1 MRTSTR
7 IECWGRRQRFHCSN
21 HKTSSFRASPPELT
35 PPDRLTS
42 FGGRPRIKS
51 GAGSPRS
58 GEVLERVCLR
68 ATVMLAVLLLLA
80 SPVAAQG
87 SYPDHP
93 VRLIAPFAP
102 GGPVDVVAR
111 VLAPRLAERL
121 GQPFY
126 VENHPGGSGNIGTA
140 LVARAASDGYTVLV
154 ISSTLVV
161 NPSLFARL
169 GFDTTADLAPV
180 SLVGVSPQVLLVHPS
195 VPAASV
201 MELVAWVK
209 ASPGRYSYAHAG
221 LGTPGYL
228 AGEMLKQAF
237 GLDLVAVSFN
247 GGGPAITSTIGGH
260 TPVLYT
266 SISTAAGHIKQGT
279 VRALAVTGA
288 RRSPALPDVPTL
300 AEAGAPGQ
308 ESEIILGVLVPAG
321 TPQDVIDRLHR
332 EIVRIVALP
341 DVRERL
347 SALGFEPIASTP
359 GEFADRIR
367 WEIDK
372 WAKVIRAANIKAQ

>member
-1 MRTSTR
+1 M
-7 IECWGRRQRFHCSN
+7 
-21 HKTSSFRASPPELT
+21 KAVV
-35 PPDRLTS
+35 
-42 FGGRPRIKS
+42 FGL
-51 GAGSPRS
+51 A
-58 GEVLERVCLR
+58 
-68 ATVMLAVLLLLA
+68 AVL
-80 SPVAAQG
+80 AAQA
-87 SYPDHP
+87 SIAQTSVYPNRP
-93 VRLIAPFAP
+93 VKMVAPFAP

-111 VLAPRLAERL
+111 VLAPKLSEGL
-121 GQPFY
+121 GQQFY

-140 LVARAASDGYTVLV
+140 LVAKAPPDGYTVLV

-161 NPSLFARL
+161 NPSLFAKL

-201 MELVAWVK
+201 KELIAWVK
-209 ASPGRYSYAHAG
+209 ASPGQHSYAHAG
-221 LGTPGYL
+221 LGTHGYL
-228 AGEMLKQAF
+228 AGEMFKQAF

-260 TPVLYT
+260 TPILFT

-279 VRALAVTGA
+279 VRALAVTSA

-300 AEAGAPGQ
+300 AEAGASDQ
-308 ESEIILGVLVPAG
+308 ESEIILGVLVPGG
-321 TPQDVIDRLHR
+321 TPQEVIDRLHR

-341 DVRERL
+341 EVRERL

-359 GEFADRIR
+359 EEFADRIK
-367 WEIDK
+367 WEIGK
-372 WAKVIRAANIKAQ
+372 WAKVIRAGGIKVE

>member
-1 MRTSTR
+1 MLGFAAIVIAGASFAQTS
-7 IECWGRRQRFHCSN
+7 GYPN
-21 HKTSSFRASPPELT
+21 
-35 PPDRLTS
+35 
-42 FGGRPRIKS
+42 RPVK
-51 GAGSPRS
+51 
-58 GEVLERVCLR
+58 
-68 ATVMLAVLLLLA
+68 M
-80 SPVAAQG
+80 
-87 SYPDHP
+87 
-93 VRLIAPFAP
+93 IAPFAP
-102 GGPVDVVAR
+102 GGPVDAVAR
-111 VLAPRLAERL
+111 VLAPKLSEGL
-121 GQPFY
+121 GQQFY

-140 LVARAASDGYTVLV
+140 LAAKAPPDGYTILV

-161 NPSLFARL
+161 NPSLFAKL
-169 GFDTTADLAPV
+169 GFDTTSDLAPV

-201 MELVAWVK
+201 KELVAWVK
-209 ASPGRYSYAHAG
+209 ASPGQYSNAHAG

-260 TPVLYT
+260 TPILYT

-308 ESEIILGVLVPAG
+308 ESDIILGVLVPAG

-372 WAKVIRAANIKAQ
+372 WAKVIRAANIKVQ

>member
-1 MRTSTR
+1 MKAIALGLAALLVAGASFAQTS
-7 IECWGRRQRFHCSN
+7 
-21 HKTSSFRASPPELT
+21 PY
-35 PPDRLTS
+35 PDR
-42 FGGRPRIKS
+42 
-51 GAGSPRS
+51 
-58 GEVLERVCLR
+58 
-68 ATVMLAVLLLLA
+68 
-80 SPVAAQG
+80 PVKM
-87 SYPDHP
+87 
-93 VRLIAPFAP
+93 IAPFAP
-102 GGPVDVVAR
+102 GGPVDAVAR
-111 VLAPRLAERL
+111 VLAPKLSEGL
-121 GQPFY
+121 GHQFY

-140 LVARAASDGYTVLV
+140 LAAKAPADGYTILV

-161 NPSLFARL
+161 NPSLFAKL
-169 GFDTTADLAPV
+169 GFDTTSDLAPV
-180 SLVGVSPQVLLVHPS
+180 SLVGISPQVLLVHPS

-201 MELVAWVK
+201 KELVAWVK
-209 ASPGRYSYAHAG
+209 ASPGQHSYAHAG

-260 TPVLYT
+260 TPILYT

-279 VRALAVTGA
+279 VRALAVTSA

-308 ESEIILGVLVPAG
+308 ESDIILGVLVPAG
-321 TPQDVIDRLHR
+321 TPRGVIDRLHR

-359 GEFADRIR
+359 EEFADRIR

>member
-1 MRTSTR
+1 M
-7 IECWGRRQRFHCSN
+7 
-21 HKTSSFRASPPELT
+21 KAVV
-35 PPDRLTS
+35 
-42 FGGRPRIKS
+42 FGL
-51 GAGSPRS
+51 A
-58 GEVLERVCLR
+58 
-68 ATVMLAVLLLLA
+68 AVL
-80 SPVAAQG
+80 AAQA
-87 SYPDHP
+87 SIAQTSVYPNRP
-93 VRLIAPFAP
+93 VKMVAPFAP

-111 VLAPRLAERL
+111 VLAPKLSEGL
-121 GQPFY
+121 GQQFY

-140 LVARAASDGYTVLV
+140 LVAKAPPDGYTVLV

-161 NPSLFARL
+161 NPSLFAKL

-201 MELVAWVK
+201 KELIAWVK
-209 ASPGRYSYAHAG
+209 ASPGQHSYAHAG

-247 GGGPAITSTIGGH
+247 GGGPAIASTIGGH
-260 TPVLYT
+260 TPILFT

-300 AEAGAPGQ
+300 AEAGAAGQ
-308 ESEIILGVLVPAG
+308 ESEIILGVLVTAG
-321 TPQDVIDRLHR
+321 RHRPLASRDRQDCRAAGGARAPLRARLR
-332 EIVRIVALP
+332 
-341 DVRERL
+341 
-347 SALGFEPIASTP
+347 
-359 GEFADRIR
+359 ADRQHAQGIR
-367 WEIDK
+367 RSDQMG
-372 WAKVIRAANIKAQ
+372 N

>member
-1 MRTSTR
+1 MKGIALGLAALLVAGASFAQTS
-7 IECWGRRQRFHCSN
+7 
-21 HKTSSFRASPPELT
+21 AY
-35 PPDRLTS
+35 PDR
-42 FGGRPRIKS
+42 
-51 GAGSPRS
+51 
-58 GEVLERVCLR
+58 
-68 ATVMLAVLLLLA
+68 
-80 SPVAAQG
+80 PVKM
-87 SYPDHP
+87 
-93 VRLIAPFAP
+93 IAPFAP
-102 GGPVDVVAR
+102 GGPVDAVAR
-111 VLAPRLAERL
+111 VLAPKLSEGF
-121 GQPFY
+121 GQQFY

-140 LVARAASDGYTVLV
+140 LAAKAAAGGYTILV

-161 NPSLFARL
+161 NPSLFAKL
-169 GFDTTADLAPV
+169 GFDTTSDLAPV

-201 MELVAWVK
+201 KELVAWVK
-209 ASPGRYSYAHAG
+209 ASPGQYSYAHAG

-247 GGGPAITSTIGGH
+247 GGGQAITSTIGGH
-260 TPVLYT
+260 TPILYT

-288 RRSPALPDVPTL
+288 QRSPALPDVPTL

-308 ESEIILGVLVPAG
+308 ESDIILGVLVPVG
-321 TPQDVIDRLHR
+321 TPRGVIDRLHR

-359 GEFADRIR
+359 EELSDRIR

-372 WAKVIRAANIKAQ
+372 WAKIIRAANIKAQ

>member
-1 MRTSTR
+1 M
-7 IECWGRRQRFHCSN
+7 ICRRQRESIKLKAIVLGFAAIVIAGASFAQ
-21 HKTSSFRASPPELT
+21 TSGYPN
-35 PPDRLTS
+35 
-42 FGGRPRIKS
+42 RPVK
-51 GAGSPRS
+51 
-58 GEVLERVCLR
+58 
-68 ATVMLAVLLLLA
+68 M
-80 SPVAAQG
+80 
-87 SYPDHP
+87 
-93 VRLIAPFAP
+93 IAPFAP
-102 GGPVDVVAR
+102 GGPVDAVAR
-111 VLAPRLAERL
+111 VLAPKLSEGL
-121 GQPFY
+121 GQQFY

-140 LVARAASDGYTVLV
+140 LAAKAPPDGYTILV

-161 NPSLFARL
+161 NPSLFAKL
-169 GFDTTADLAPV
+169 GFDTTSDLAPV

-201 MELVAWVK
+201 KELVAWVK
-209 ASPGRYSYAHAG
+209 ASPGQLSYAHAG

-260 TPVLYT
+260 TPILYT

-288 RRSPALPDVPTL
+288 QRSPALPDVPTL

-308 ESEIILGVLVPAG
+308 ESDIILGVLVPAG